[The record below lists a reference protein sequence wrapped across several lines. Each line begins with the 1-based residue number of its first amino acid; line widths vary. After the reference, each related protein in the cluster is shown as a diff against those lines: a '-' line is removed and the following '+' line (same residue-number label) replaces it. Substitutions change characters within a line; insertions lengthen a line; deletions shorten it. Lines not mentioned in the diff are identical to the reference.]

1 MFSTE
6 ARVTAHV
13 LKGSRLQKRVPKVSA
28 IKPFFTESPPGKDEC
43 SLKERHISALK
54 KVVKRCQKGFFLR
67 DLADIFKILNICA
80 EKAKDLP
87 EYASILC
94 DLLHI
99 CRLPFLKEKTSDEP
113 TYVSIVTDSLSH
125 MESGILVCIMAGY
138 LMRVPN
144 AKVREQICASIISF
158 YSLDKPMHYETGVC
172 PTSLSYRQQ
181 QVERSGL
188 AETLVMSLALLEK
201 QLSAKL
207 QLLHALQIL
216 SSSSVVNC
224 DLMLK
229 AEGAQKICFYM
240 NEPDPSGQV
249 LFRSSEILWNLL
261 ENGSREEVAA
271 QLSIVDCVMVLKE
284 AFLHQLLRGYRHY
297 DQQLRNDLLVITSLI
312 AECRSASLTVRSS
325 RPQPF
330 THDPQYLIFSQIT
343 NQGSRSS
350 RQESGFAKQLVFF
363 ATVPELKS
371 HNPLIRNFKFTFT
384 DEDLE
389 MKKLLMNLLVVLS
402 RDLAAV
408 QLFKENHVMLA
419 LMLLVRPSS
428 SDSQPR
434 PKGKRSWTSAQQ
446 EELQL
451 QALATL
457 ATLAPL
463 MLDEYMS
470 CQANTCLLLL
480 LEWCVQQGNHDSYFG
495 QGHCF
500 HGNGG
505 RGGTK
510 AHLRYCMRLLRCM
523 TSLGDGLINQDLCDQ
538 GTIGQLLGILQRL
551 QDQDTEGDEVSV
563 EIQTDALLALSSL
576 CDRDAHR
583 MELFG
588 AEGVEVVVSYLRTAP
603 PRLYSGLGH
612 NILFLSAVDCVWF
625 CIVGC
630 YTTEDMLLEK
640 EGVFLLLDFLHSSP
654 RSMQS
659 VVLAT
664 LLELCDNPKT
674 LAHVEAWRGRSDL
687 TAPALLLQLWRKEE
701 AEMGVRRD
709 EHGRIADVKKP
720 LLSRYQEEEPLVP
733 GPANRL
739 SAAIVDVAENL
750 RAKIYAMFCKLGEM
764 NMPVGFTDLPGLT
777 TEDYITLSVVRR
789 YLDFKVAEVWREVSA
804 ELDVEGVRP
813 ISPDMEALRS
823 IAQTD
828 EDTARHVLSL
838 QQSILDRQ
846 EQEDLQE
853 EKLAYREIS
862 LNRKQQELTARSWE
876 HHVAKTS
883 DYKILKD
890 SKHLQERSIESS
902 RPREKPDGFTFHSTQ
917 IPGLQ
922 TTVRA
927 NFCGRVLTVESTP
940 AELTGGPLAST
951 DLALER
957 VPVQGGALKKVT
969 PSNQDMELPNT
980 VTVK

>member
-1 MFSTE
+1 
-6 ARVTAHV
+6 
-13 LKGSRLQKRVPKVSA
+13 
-28 IKPFFTESPPGKDEC
+28 
-43 SLKERHISALK
+43 
-54 KVVKRCQKGFFLR
+54 
-67 DLADIFKILNICA
+67 LNICA

-87 EYASILC
+87 EYASILSYLIYC
-94 DLLHI
+94 AVVFPI
-99 CRLPFLKEKTSDEP
+99 LK
-113 TYVSIVTDSLSH
+113 
-125 MESGILVCIMAGY
+125 C
-138 LMRVPN
+138 VP
-144 AKVREQICASIISF
+144 
-158 YSLDKPMHYETGVC
+158 GVC

-312 AECRSASLTVRSS
+312 AECRSASLT
-325 RPQPF
+325 
-330 THDPQYLIFSQIT
+330 
-343 NQGSRSS
+343 
-350 RQESGFAKQLVFF
+350 ESGFAKQLVFF

-434 PKGKRSWTSAQQ
+434 PKGKHSWTSAQQ

-480 LEWCVQQGNHDSYFG
+480 LEWCVQQDSYFG

-588 AEGVEVVVSYLRTAP
+588 AEGVEVVVGYLRTAP

-640 EGVFLLLDFLHSSP
+640 EGVFLLLDFLHNSFIH
-654 RSMQS
+654 
-659 VVLAT
+659 
-664 LLELCDNPKT
+664 LLLCDNPKT

-709 EHGRIADVKKP
+709 EHGRIAGTLLLKDFY
-720 LLSRYQEEEPLVP
+720 LSRF
-733 GPANRL
+733 L
-739 SAAIVDVAENL
+739 SVKTVAENL
-750 RAKIYAMFCKLGEM
+750 RAKIYAMFCKL
-764 NMPVGFTDLPGLT
+764 GFTDLPGLT
-777 TEDYITLSVVRR
+777 TEDYITLSVVR
-789 YLDFKVAEVWREVSA
+789 KVAEVWREVSA

-838 QQSILDRQ
+838 QQSILT
-846 EQEDLQE
+846 EVGL
-853 EKLAYREIS
+853 I

-922 TTVRA
+922 TT

>member
-1 MFSTE
+1 
-6 ARVTAHV
+6 
-13 LKGSRLQKRVPKVSA
+13 
-28 IKPFFTESPPGKDEC
+28 
-43 SLKERHISALK
+43 
-54 KVVKRCQKGFFLR
+54 
-67 DLADIFKILNICA
+67 LNICA

-87 EYASILC
+87 EYASILSYLIYC
-94 DLLHI
+94 AVVFPI
-99 CRLPFLKEKTSDEP
+99 LK
-113 TYVSIVTDSLSH
+113 
-125 MESGILVCIMAGY
+125 C
-138 LMRVPN
+138 VP
-144 AKVREQICASIISF
+144 
-158 YSLDKPMHYETGVC
+158 GVC

-312 AECRSASLTVRSS
+312 AECRSASLT
-325 RPQPF
+325 
-330 THDPQYLIFSQIT
+330 
-343 NQGSRSS
+343 
-350 RQESGFAKQLVFF
+350 ESGFAKQLVFF

-434 PKGKRSWTSAQQ
+434 PKGKHSWTSAQQ

-480 LEWCVQQGNHDSYFG
+480 LEWCVQQDSYFG

-538 GTIGQLLGILQRL
+538 GTIGQLLG
-551 QDQDTEGDEVSV
+551 EYYGMPAGDEVSV

-588 AEGVEVVVSYLRTAP
+588 AEGVEVVVGYLRTAP

-640 EGVFLLLDFLHSSP
+640 EGVFLLLDFLHNSFIH
-654 RSMQS
+654 
-659 VVLAT
+659 
-664 LLELCDNPKT
+664 LLLCDNPKT

-709 EHGRIADVKKP
+709 EHGRIAGTLLLKDFY
-720 LLSRYQEEEPLVP
+720 LSR
-733 GPANRL
+733 
-739 SAAIVDVAENL
+739 
-750 RAKIYAMFCKLGEM
+750 F
-764 NMPVGFTDLPGLT
+764 
-777 TEDYITLSVVRR
+777 LSV
-789 YLDFKVAEVWREVSA
+789 KVAEVWREVSA

-838 QQSILDRQ
+838 QQSILTGKSR
-846 EQEDLQE
+846 
-853 EKLAYREIS
+853 RTS
-862 LNRKQQELTARSWE
+862 RKRNSSWE

-922 TTVRA
+922 TT